1 MRQFFRLL
9 LKAIRGE
16 EEDFT
21 SGPIRRSIFL
31 LAVPMILE
39 MVMESLFALVDVFFV
54 SRVGTDAVAVVG
66 LTEVVLMTIESLALG
81 IAMAATAMV
90 SRRIGAQNRKGAREA
105 AVQTIFLGLIFS
117 VPLGVLCWFSAE
129 WILEVMGGSP
139 ELIRQG
145 STYTRLILGFNGLL
159 FFLFI
164 LNAIFRGAG
173 NAAIAMRVLW
183 LANGLNIVLDPCLI
197 LGLGPFP
204 ELGVTGAAVAT
215 CIGRG
220 SGVLYQLYALFYG
233 KRSLVKLRRPD
244 FRWAGSTISKLFG
257 VAFTGAWQYLIAVA
271 SWLFLVRIISSFGSQ
286 PLAGYT
292 IAIRI
297 LIFTILPAWGM
308 ANAASTLVGQNLGAR
323 KPDRAE
329 KAVWLAGFY
338 NMVFLTAVSIL
349 IFVLAPWIM
358 QFFTADPVVHA
369 EGVRGLRIM
378 CLGYIAYGYGMV
390 VSSSFNGAG
399 DTRTPMLINLF
410 CFWMIQIPLAYVLAR
425 PLGLEATGTYWAIA
439 ISETVLAALAIYI
452 FRLGKWKLVQI

>member
-1 MRQFFRLL
+1 MRRFFKLL
-9 LKAIRGE
+9 LRAIRGE

-54 SRVGTDAVAVVG
+54 SRVGTDAIAVVG

-90 SRRIGAQNRKGAREA
+90 SRRIGAQNRRGAREA
-105 AVQTIFLGLIFS
+105 AVQTIFLGLLIS
-117 VPLGVLCWFSAE
+117 VPLGVCCWFGAE
-129 WILEVMGGSP
+129 WILELMGGSP

-145 STYTRLILGFNGLL
+145 SAYTRIILSFNGLL

-220 SGVLYQLYALFYG
+220 TGVLYQLYALFYG
-233 KRSLVKLRRPD
+233 KKSLVKLSRAD
-244 FRWAGSTISKLFG
+244 FKWVSSTIWKLSR
-257 VAFTGAWQYLIAVA
+257 VAFTGAWQFLIAVA

-323 KPDRAE
+323 KPERAE
-329 KAVWLAGFY
+329 KAVWLTGFY
-338 NMVFLTAVSIL
+338 NMVFLTSVSIL
-349 IFVLAPWIM
+349 IFILAPWIM
-358 QFFTADPVVHA
+358 HFFTEDQVVHA
-369 EGVRGLRIM
+369 EGMRGLRIM

-399 DTRTPMLINLF
+399 DTKTPMWINLV
-410 CFWMIQIPLAYVLAR
+410 CFWMIQIPLAYVLAH
-425 PLGLEATGTYWAIA
+425 PAGLEATGTYWAIA
-439 ISETVLAALAIYI
+439 ISETVLAVVAVYI
-452 FRLGKWKLVQI
+452 FRLGRWKLVQI

>member
-1 MRQFFRLL
+1 MKKFFQLL
-9 LKAIRGE
+9 FKAIKGE
-16 EEDFT
+16 EQEFT

-54 SRVGTDAVAVVG
+54 STVGTEAVATVG

-90 SRRIGAQNRKGAREA
+90 SRRIGEKNKKGAREA
-105 AVQTIFLGLIFS
+105 AVQTIFLGLIIS
-117 VPLGVLCWFSAE
+117 IPIGIAMWFGAE
-129 WILEVMGGSP
+129 KILELMGGSP
-139 ELIRQG
+139 HLIAEG
-145 STYTRLILGFNGLL
+145 KMYTKLILGLNGLL

-173 NAAIAMRVLW
+173 DAAIAMRVLW
-183 LANGLNIVLDPCLI
+183 LANGLNIILDPCFI

-220 SGVLYQLYALFYG
+220 TGVIFQLYFLFFS
-233 KRSLVKLRRPD
+233 KKSVIRLQMSD
-244 FRWAGSTISKLFG
+244 FRWVSNTISKLFS
-257 VAFTGAWQYLIAVA
+257 VSLTGAWQYLIAVA
-271 SWLFLVRIISSFGSQ
+271 SWVFLVRIISSFGDQS
-286 PLAGYT
+286 LAGYT

-308 ANAASTLVGQNLGAR
+308 ANAAATLVGQNLGAG
-323 KPDRAE
+323 KPERAE
-329 KAVWLAGFY
+329 KAVWLTGFY
-338 NMVFLTAVSIL
+338 NMVFLATVSV
-349 IFVLAPWIM
+349 IFFISAPWII
-358 QFFTADPVVHA
+358 QFFSEDPIVCR

-390 VSSSFNGAG
+390 ISSSFNGAG
-399 DTRTPMLINLF
+399 DTKTPMYINLIS
-410 CFWMIQIPLAYVLAR
+410 FWLIQIPLAYVLAHSF
-425 PLGLEATGTYWAIA
+425 GLEAGGTYWAIA
-439 ISETVLAALAIYI
+439 ISETILAVIAIYI
-452 FRLGKWKLVQI
+452 FRLGKWKKVTI

>member
-1 MRQFFRLL
+1 MKNFFNLL
-9 LKAIRGE
+9 FKAIRGE

-21 SGPIRRSIFL
+21 TGPIKRSIFL

-54 SRVGTDAVAVVG
+54 SRVGTEAVATVG
-66 LTEVVLMTIESLALG
+66 LTEVVLMTIESIALG

-90 SRRIGAQNRKGAREA
+90 SRRIGEKNKKGAREA
-105 AVQTIFLGLIFS
+105 AVQTIFLGLMISIPIGIAFWF
-117 VPLGVLCWFSAE
+117 GAEKVLE
-129 WILEVMGGSP
+129 LMGGSP
-139 ELIRQG
+139 HLIEEG
-145 STYTRLILGFNGLL
+145 ATYTRLILGFNGLL

-173 NAAIAMRVLW
+173 DASIAMRVLW
-183 LANGLNIVLDPCLI
+183 LANGINIVLDPCLI

-220 SGVLYQLYALFYG
+220 TGVLFQLYFLFFS
-233 KRSLVKLRRPD
+233 KKSVIKLRRSD
-244 FRWAGSTISKLFG
+244 FVWVTNTVSRLFK
-257 VAFTGAWQYLIAVA
+257 VSITGAWQYLIAVA
-271 SWLFLVRIISSFGSQ
+271 SWVFLVRIISSFGDQ

-308 ANAASTLVGQNLGAR
+308 ANAAATLVGQNLGAG

-329 KAVWLAGFY
+329 KAVWLTGFY
-338 NMVFLTAVSIL
+338 NMVFLFFVSV
-349 IFVLAPWIM
+349 IFFATAPWIIT
-358 QFFTADPVVHA
+358 FFSDDPVVIS
-369 EGVRGLRIM
+369 EGVKGLRIM

-390 VSSSFNGAG
+390 ISSSFNGAG
-399 DTRTPMLINLF
+399 DTKTPMYFNLIS
-410 CFWMIQIPLAYVLAR
+410 FWLIQIPLAYFLAH
-425 PLGLEATGTYWAIA
+425 PMGLEAQGTYWAIA
-439 ISETVLAALAIYI
+439 ASESILAIIAIYV
-452 FRLGKWKLVQI
+452 FRLGKWKTISI